1 MADESVQSP
10 KPSLALNILNY
21 MLVSW
26 NGERQNGCMEILE
39 PALVQLH
46 PVCREEMSTCMVK
59 SAAAIAWR
67 TNTTLRMDFA
77 LSASDDDAELYY
89 SEEGGFQ
96 VTTRQEGGTDVGLSN
111 FTSSLHVR
119 DLYYL
124 QYLL

>member
-1 MADESVQSP
+1 MPGHCICPTE
-10 KPSLALNILNY
+10 NY
-21 MLVSW
+21 
-26 NGERQNGCMEILE
+26 
-39 PALVQLH
+39 
-46 PVCREEMSTCMVK
+46 TCMVK
-59 SAAAIAWR
+59 SAINIAWR

-77 LSASDDDAELYY
+77 LSASDDDDELYY

-124 QYLL
+124 QYLLCTHVVGVGFERVTTKTTVCVVGN